1 MVDAGP
7 TGMNFSSLEDDLRS
21 YAERGGLYDDAVE
34 NQIPRVINNTERD
47 LADRLKIQ
55 GYLAPYES
63 QMKTGEPRIAK
74 PGNWR
79 STVSINF
86 GSGPQ
91 MLRRKSL
98 RNRSYEYLRALW
110 PDNTILD
117 EPWGYTDY
125 DEKRWL
131 FLPSPNMDY
140 PFESMV
146 WRLPDLL
153 SESNKTNYLTELA
166 PNLLLYTSLE
176 GLAIFLK
183 DPAAANYWKSRADER
198 FGNVTQQDQS
208 RIVDRAQQRR
218 TS

>member
-1 MVDAGP
+1 MADDGP
-7 TGMNFSSLEDDLRS
+7 TGMNFTSLCDDLRS

-34 NQIPRVINNTERD
+34 QQIPRVINNTERD

-63 QMKTGEPRIAK
+63 KMKTGEPRIAK
-74 PGNWR
+74 PSNWR

-86 GSGPQ
+86 GTGVDGK
-91 MLRRKSL
+91 RRKNL

-110 PDNTILD
+110 PDNSILD

-125 DEKRWL
+125 DEKHWL
-131 FLPSPNMDY
+131 FLPSPNLDY
-140 PFESMV
+140 RFESMV

-153 SESNKTNYLTELA
+153 SLSNKTNYLTELA

-198 FGNVTQQDQS
+198 FGNITKQDMS
-208 RIVDRAQQRR
+208 RVADRAQTRG